1 MRKPKA
7 VYFKERYDNAIEN
20 NLSSK
25 AAYYKSRLVQMG
37 EWSEVKD
44 LKDGAS
50 VKVTTCDIK
59 GGRGTGLQ
67 RHEMDFGKG
76 GESFVFYSM

>member
-1 MRKPKA
+1 MKKNERMPKA
-7 VYFKERYDNAIEN
+7 EYFQMRYENAIEN

-25 AAYYKSRLVQMG
+25 AEYYKSRLVQMG
-37 EWSEVKD
+37 KWSEVKD
-44 LKDGAS
+44 LEDG
-50 VKVTTCDIK
+50 VKVTTSGNLVK
-59 GGRGTGLQ
+59 

>member
-1 MRKPKA
+1 MKKNERLPKA
-7 VYFKERYDNAIEN
+7 EYFQMRYENAIEN

-25 AAYYKSRLVQMG
+25 AEYYKSRLVQMG
-37 EWSEVKD
+37 EWSE
-44 LKDGAS
+44 